1 MKDHTL
7 FLGDIIKKKRKYIKT
22 VFKNF
27 ILRPGPLSQFQPN
40 WHKMFLDEGNF
51 WPFWTCLSTGQPL
64 SLCDDRYSQVT
75 SQVHIYVV
83 KPTSDIH
90 RSWIRRSIPVRHWV
104 MSEQSSVDYRPISI
118 SQGHDLRYLGTPL
131 DPRPDIA
138 RYYNDVLRMSD
149 RRRNRKIL
157 NPIYFC
163 PITLPMLPESPA
175 HRTMTMG
182 VRLATSPNLE

>member
-1 MKDHTL
+1 
-7 FLGDIIKKKRKYIKT
+7 
-22 VFKNF
+22 
-27 ILRPGPLSQFQPN
+27 
-40 WHKMFLDEGNF
+40 MFLDEGNF

-64 SLCDDRYSQVT
+64 SLCDDRCSQVT

-163 PITLPMLPESPA
+163 PITFPMLPESPA
-175 HRTMTMG
+175 HRTCWQPVQTWNSY
-182 VRLATSPNLE
+182 TSRVHRYVYLIGQNVARVLLIHVIM